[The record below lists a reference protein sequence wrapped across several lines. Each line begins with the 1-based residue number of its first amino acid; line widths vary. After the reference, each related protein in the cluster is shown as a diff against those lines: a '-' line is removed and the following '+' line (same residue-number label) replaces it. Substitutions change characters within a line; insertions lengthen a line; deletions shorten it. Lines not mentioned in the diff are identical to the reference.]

1 MKQYHIVSRIAIYLL
16 AIVMISFGIFH
27 FMNAR
32 DLVVYIPSS
41 VPGGIM
47 WVNFV
52 GAAFILVGIAF
63 ITNRMVKT
71 AAYLLAFLLLLFIIM
86 IHIPNYLEAGDK
98 AMRSMALINIL
109 KDTAIAGFALHIA
122 AGAHHQKLHMEDS
135 D

>member
-52 GAAFILVGIAF
+52 GIAFILVGIAF
-63 ITNRMVKT
+63 ITNRLVKT

-86 IHIPNYLEAGDK
+86 IHIPNYMEAGDK

>member
-16 AIVMISFGIFH
+16 SVVMISFGIFH
-27 FMNAR
+27 FLNAR

-41 VPGGIM
+41 VPGGIV

-63 ITNRMVKT
+63 ITNRLVKT
-71 AAYLLAFLLLLFIIM
+71 AAYLLAFLLFIFIVI

-122 AGAHHQKLHMEDS
+122 AGAHHQKLHVEES